1 MGGLPWYAFA
11 SLFFRPKRERGFKE
25 RKKERK
31 KKKKKKKKKM
41 KKKKKKKKKKKT
53 ATTTKK
59 KKKKNKNKKKKKKK
73 KKNGKRKEKGK
84 CVVKECVDN
93 VHNPQLLKRK
103 KIRRGIEPRSFC
115 LTE

>member
-41 KKKKKKKKKKKT
+41 KKKKKKKKKT
-53 ATTTKK
+53 ATTTK
-59 KKKKNKNKKKKKKK
+59 KKKKKKK

-115 LTE
+115 LPE

>member
-31 KKKKKKKKKM
+31 KKKKKM
-41 KKKKKKKKKKKT
+41 KKKKKKKKKT

-59 KKKKNKNKKKKKKK
+59 KKKKKKNKKKKKKK

-93 VHNPQLLKRK
+93 VHNPQPLKRK